1 MLKSPWKNYSIL
13 SFHGLFSKRNCGRS
27 LTLFNFGFL
36 WFIRIEALLE
46 CNSLIVYIVIK
57 NLLMSSYKI
66 DFIALKR
73 VEVQLVLSIFD
84 IVMCMVFYGFQY
96 TGN

>member
-1 MLKSPWKNYSIL
+1 
-13 SFHGLFSKRNCGRS
+13 
-27 LTLFNFGFL
+27 
-36 WFIRIEALLE
+36 
-46 CNSLIVYIVIK
+46 
-57 NLLMSSYKI
+57 MSSYKI

-84 IVMCMVFYGFQY
+84 IVMCMLFYGFQY